1 MVGIMLKPSAYNLQD
16 IKASL
21 GNLPDPVLK
30 PALIIVSGLPGTGKS
45 YLSRKLSE
53 RIPACIVETDAIRK
67 SLWEKPVYDVEES
80 AFLFKICHELVYGL
94 LKQGITVIFDATNLI
109 EYHRERLYNIGERT
123 NAKIIVV
130 ATRVP
135 EKVVKRRLDTRK
147 YQTAAIEKS
156 DADWSI
162 YETMKPGMQKIGR
175 NFISANTSGDLT
187 QVINKIIRAISK

>member
-1 MVGIMLKPSAYNLQD
+1 MVDIMLKPSAYNLQD
-16 IKASL
+16 IKASP
-21 GNLPDPVLK
+21 GNLPDSVLK

-45 YLSRKLSE
+45 YLSRRLAG
-53 RIPACIVETDAIRK
+53 RIPVCIVETDTIRK
-67 SLWEKPVYDVEES
+67 SLWEKPVYDIEES
-80 AFLFKICHELVYGL
+80 AFLFKIWHELVFGL
-94 LKQGITVIFDATNLI
+94 LVQGITVIFDATNLI

-135 EKVVKRRLDTRK
+135 EKVVKRRLDARK

-162 YETMKPGMQKIGR
+162 YETMKSGMQKIGR
-175 NFISANTSGDLT
+175 NFISADTSGDLT
-187 QVINKIIRAISK
+187 QVINKIIKAISK